1 MKKIIKIDGM
11 TCNHCKMNVEKALKQ
26 VAGVKAVEVS
36 LFLKQAE
43 LEADESVNQAALK
56 QAIVNAGYQIKE

>member
-1 MKKIIKIDGM
+1 MKKVIKIEGM

-26 VAGVKAVEVS
+26 VVGVKAVEVS

-43 LEADESVNQAALK
+43 LETEETVNQTALK
-56 QAIVNAGYQIKE
+56 QAIVNAGYKVKE